1 MYRFHRAT
9 PRGTAYSAAETAAVV
24 QNANVFSPV
33 IATGTRGNARP
44 EEVLFASSS
53 EAPPPDGSEP
63 PSPWVAGAREAAEAA
78 EARTTPP
85 GARRA
90 GEAPRAAGGAR
101 AMVTTRRDVTAG
113 RSRDPGPDPD
123 PGLDRA
129 YAETIATRPGGCHR
143 RDAHAR
149 GARARG
155 CRVEASRRSAAKRGR
170 SGREMRSEANSPAN
184 RDAIVGCTAAGAIVG
199 GVGGTLSERGGGGR
213 VRARARGSRRGSVG
227 SRRRE
232 RARARN
238 EPKTTRSRDDTR
250 RRRDRRRPRRRARGR
265 SRPPA
270 RGGEAVGARVRAE
283 IGARR
288 GPTDAGE
295 TRLPPP
301 RRHAPNR
308 QKNQN
313 RTSTVGLLHPRSR
326 KCGAP
331 KGAHGP
337 PSARARLSLSREC
350 PCGDTLPASS
360 SAVRYGPRD
369 RARPGITSH
378 RFASRRRARATGKKP
393 IQKTGKRLSAS
404 LSHML
409 GRWPIEN
416 EHPGQNF
423 ETERP
428 CMLPARRSNRAS
440 TG

>member
-1 MYRFHRAT
+1 M
-9 PRGTAYSAAETAAVV
+9 
-24 QNANVFSPV
+24 
-33 IATGTRGNARP
+33 
-44 EEVLFASSS
+44 L
-53 EAPPPDGSEP
+53 
-63 PSPWVAGAREAAEAA
+63 
-78 EARTTPP
+78 
-85 GARRA
+85 
-90 GEAPRAAGGAR
+90 
-101 AMVTTRRDVTAG
+101 
-113 RSRDPGPDPD
+113 
-123 PGLDRA
+123 
-129 YAETIATRPGGCHR
+129 
-143 RDAHAR
+143 
-149 GARARG
+149 
-155 CRVEASRRSAAKRGR
+155 
-170 SGREMRSEANSPAN
+170 
-184 RDAIVGCTAAGAIVG
+184 
-199 GVGGTLSERGGGGR
+199 
-213 VRARARGSRRGSVG
+213 
-227 SRRRE
+227 
-232 RARARN
+232 N
-238 EPKTTRSRDDTR
+238 EPKTTRCGTIRDDVAIGGGR
-250 RRRDRRRPRRRARGR
+250 GGAPAADRDRPRGGRGRGRPRSSRDRRASRAHG
-265 SRPPA
+265 
-270 RGGEAVGARVRAE
+270 
-283 IGARR
+283 RR
-288 GPTDAGE
+288 GDAP
-295 TRLPPP
+295 PPP

-369 RARPGITSH
+369 RARPGITIH

>member
-1 MYRFHRAT
+1 M
-9 PRGTAYSAAETAAVV
+9 
-24 QNANVFSPV
+24 
-33 IATGTRGNARP
+33 
-44 EEVLFASSS
+44 
-53 EAPPPDGSEP
+53 
-63 PSPWVAGAREAAEAA
+63 
-78 EARTTPP
+78 
-85 GARRA
+85 
-90 GEAPRAAGGAR
+90 
-101 AMVTTRRDVTAG
+101 
-113 RSRDPGPDPD
+113 
-123 PGLDRA
+123 
-129 YAETIATRPGGCHR
+129 
-143 RDAHAR
+143 
-149 GARARG
+149 
-155 CRVEASRRSAAKRGR
+155 RSA
-170 SGREMRSEANSPAN
+170 ANSPAN

-199 GVGGTLSERGGGGR
+199 GVGGTLSERGGVGGR
-213 VRARARGSRRGSVG
+213 GQGARARGRGGGRWDRVDAS
-227 SRRRE
+227 E
-232 RARARN
+232 NAQRAKN
-238 EPKTTRSRDDTR
+238 DKMRDDTR

-270 RGGEAVGARVRAE
+270 RGARPWAPAFEPRSARVEGRRTPGRRAAPTSA
-283 IGARR
+283 AR
-288 GPTDAGE
+288 TQ
-295 TRLPPP
+295 PPK
-301 RRHAPNR
+301 
-308 QKNQN
+308 KNQN

-369 RARPGITSH
+369 RARPGITIH
-378 RFASRRRARATGKKP
+378 RFESRRRARATGKKP

-440 TG
+440 KG

>member
-1 MYRFHRAT
+1 
-9 PRGTAYSAAETAAVV
+9 
-24 QNANVFSPV
+24 
-33 IATGTRGNARP
+33 
-44 EEVLFASSS
+44 
-53 EAPPPDGSEP
+53 
-63 PSPWVAGAREAAEAA
+63 
-78 EARTTPP
+78 
-85 GARRA
+85 
-90 GEAPRAAGGAR
+90 
-101 AMVTTRRDVTAG
+101 
-113 RSRDPGPDPD
+113 
-123 PGLDRA
+123 
-129 YAETIATRPGGCHR
+129 
-143 RDAHAR
+143 
-149 GARARG
+149 
-155 CRVEASRRSAAKRGR
+155 
-170 SGREMRSEANSPAN
+170 MRSEANSPAN

-213 VRARARGSRRGSVG
+213 GRGARRAGSRRGSVG

-232 RARARN
+232 RECSTSQKRQDAGRYETTSRSAAAAAARPRPIATARA
-238 EPKTTRSRDDTR
+238 
-250 RRRDRRRPRRRARGR
+250 
-265 SRPPA
+265 
-270 RGGEAVGARVRAE
+270 GGEAVGARVRAE

-295 TRLPPP
+295 TRRPHLGGTHPT
-301 RRHAPNR
+301 AK
-308 QKNQN
+308 KNQN

-369 RARPGITSH
+369 RARPGITIH